1 MIAPMNCPSS
11 STLPACH
18 STPIRGILAVFCAR
32 AASGQITA
40 APPRSVTNS
49 RRLPRAS
56 VRGSVSGGTGFV
68 RFGSKADICT
78 ARAHVRFTPK
88 SRHVQCTSACLLYPS
103 KVVIS
108 ENSQTLSARRKPAAL
123 HGAIPAVWLIFANV
137 IAIDAE
143 LSRWMVSAP
152 ARQIGSTRHGI
163 GDVVV
168 ATGAMVNRVLATSR
182 NASFEAA
189 ELVRQPFAFRQRDPA
204 RIEHRQQIAE

>member
-1 MIAPMNCPSS
+1 MKTNWLICP
-11 STLPACH
+11 
-18 STPIRGILAVFCAR
+18 
-32 AASGQITA
+32 
-40 APPRSVTNS
+40 
-49 RRLPRAS
+49 
-56 VRGSVSGGTGFV
+56 
-68 RFGSKADICT
+68 
-78 ARAHVRFTPK
+78 
-88 SRHVQCTSACLLYPS
+88 LYPQERTFAVHKRMS
-103 KVVIS
+103 ALPPKVAIS
-108 ENSQTLSARRKPAAL
+108 ENSQTLSARRKPAVL

-189 ELVRQPFAFRQRDPA
+189 ELVRQPFAFRQ
-204 RIEHRQQIAE
+204 H